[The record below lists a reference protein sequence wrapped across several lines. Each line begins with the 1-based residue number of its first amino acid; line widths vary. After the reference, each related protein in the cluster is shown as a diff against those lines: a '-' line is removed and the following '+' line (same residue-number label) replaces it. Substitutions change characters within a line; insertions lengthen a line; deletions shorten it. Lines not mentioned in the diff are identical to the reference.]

1 MLGVWPLHGICG
13 AWGAVAAGIFDQ
25 TALGGL
31 GGISLLS
38 QLLGTLGGIVL
49 AMLAGA
55 IIYGGLKAVV
65 GIRLDEE
72 QEYEGA
78 DLALHKISAT
88 PRSEP

>member
-1 MLGVWPLHGICG
+1 MLGV
-13 AWGAVAAGIFDQ
+13 WGAVAAGIFGQ
-25 TALGGL
+25 TALGG
-31 GGISLLS
+31 
-38 QLLGTLGGIVL
+38 LGGIVL

-55 IIYGGLKAVV
+55 MIYGGLKAVV